1 MKLGPDTIC
10 FFIWCY
16 IRTDVIVCLFQVS
29 SSYMDD
35 EWFDSFFVDP
45 VLNDKMI
52 TDAAQPPHIK
62 SEHSYSSMNE
72 GSLSSSGDL
81 GDIGK
86 LEGTHQNNT
95 H

>member
-1 MKLGPDTIC
+1 MKLQDSG
-10 FFIWCY
+10 
-16 IRTDVIVCLFQVS
+16 
-29 SSYMDD
+29 SYNMDD

-86 LEGTHQNNT
+86 LEGNSKNRLGAG
-95 H
+95 